1 MSLIELKDI
10 SKIYKTG
17 KIAFKALK
25 NVDLTIKK
33 GESLSIIGPSGSGKS
48 TLMHIIGLLDKA
60 TTGNYILDGEDISNV
75 NSNKLATLRNQK
87 IGFVFQSFHLLQ
99 GTTAWENVALPL
111 SYSRKNN
118 KEKKDQAIRYLDLVG
133 LKKWANHKSN
143 ELSGGQMQRVAI
155 ARSLV
160 NNPEIILADEP
171 TGNLDSKTGE
181 EILKILEDQKKRG
194 ITVILVTH
202 DPKIS
207 EKTDKTI
214 EILDGRII

>member
-25 NVDLTIKK
+25 NVNLTIKK

-99 GTTAWENVALPL
+99 GTTAWENVALPR

>member
-25 NVDLTIKK
+25 NVDLTIEK

-207 EKTDKTI
+207 KKTDKTI

>member
-10 SKIYKTG
+10 SKIYRTG

-25 NVDLTIKK
+25 NVDLKIEK

-48 TLMHIIGLLDKA
+48 TLMHIIGLLDKP
-60 TTGNYILDGEDISNV
+60 TTGSYVLDGEDISNL
-75 NSNKLATLRNQK
+75 NSNKLAILRNQK

-99 GTTAWENVALPL
+99 ATTAWENVALPL
-111 SYSRKNN
+111 AYSRKNK
-118 KEKKDQAIRYLDLVG
+118 KEKKKQAMKYLDLVG
-133 LKKWANHKSN
+133 LERWANHKSN

-160 NNPEIILADEP
+160 NNPEIVLADEP
-171 TGNLDSKTGE
+171 TGNLDSKTGD
-181 EILKILEDQKKRG
+181 EILKILEDQKQRG

-202 DPKIS
+202 DHKIAQ
-207 EKTDKTI
+207 KTDKTI
-214 EILDGRII
+214 EILDGKIS

>member
-1 MSLIELKDI
+1 
-10 SKIYKTG
+10 
-17 KIAFKALK
+17 
-25 NVDLTIKK
+25 
-33 GESLSIIGPSGSGKS
+33 
-48 TLMHIIGLLDKA
+48 MHIIGLLDKA

-171 TGNLDSKTGE
+171 TGNLDYKTSQDVFSYF
-181 EILKILEDQKKRG
+181 LKLKK
-194 ITVILVTH
+194 L
-202 DPKIS
+202 K
-207 EKTDKTI
+207 KTI
-214 EILDGRII
+214 IYATHNRELANKADYKLSISNGNIKRINGK

>member
-25 NVDLTIKK
+25 NVDLTIEK

>member
-207 EKTDKTI
+207 KKTVI
-214 EILDGRII
+214 F

>member
-10 SKIYKTG
+10 SKIYRTG

-25 NVDLTIKK
+25 NVDLKIEK

-48 TLMHIIGLLDKA
+48 TLMHIIGLLDKP
-60 TTGNYILDGEDISNV
+60 TTGSYVLDEKNISNL
-75 NSNKLATLRNQK
+75 NSNELAVLRNQK

-99 GTTAWENVALPL
+99 ATTAWENVALPL
-111 SYSRKNN
+111 SYSRKNK
-118 KEKKDQAIRYLDLVG
+118 KEKKKQAMKYLDLVG
-133 LKKWANHKSN
+133 LERWANHKSN

-181 EILKILEDQKKRG
+181 EILKILEDQKQRG

-202 DPKIS
+202 DHKIS
-207 EKTDKTI
+207 KKTDKTI
-214 EILDGRII
+214 EILDGKIS